1 MPKGLRGFQ
10 KGVTPPGAI
19 PFKKGQSGNPNGRP
33 RKILSVVN
41 ADLIKQGYTPVM
53 SAHVIEAYNI
63 LLNLP
68 EDRIKEIITSPDS
81 PMFFRVVAKA
91 LLSKDGPDMIERILD
106 RAHGKAITK
115 VAATNTAGED
125 AKTELSDSQLDKLLN
140 AITKPG

>member
-1 MPKGLRGFQ
+1 MPFKKGQ
-10 KGVTPPGAI
+10 IHPGAI
-19 PFKKGQSGNPNGRP
+19 PFKKGQSGNPKGRP

-41 ADLIKQGYTPVM
+41 ADLIKQGYAPVM

-68 EDRIKEIITSPDS
+68 EERIKNIITDNES

-115 VAATNTAGED
+115 VAQTNTAGED
-125 AKTELSDSQLDKLLN
+125 VKPILGMI
-140 AITKPG
+140 IT